1 MLKQRYKFDAETLE
15 IGESKILVDKLTGGQ
30 AIRNIASRANKQY
43 ADCLFR
49 VKKISTNEFKITRC
63 E

>member
-1 MLKQRYKFDAETLE
+1 MVKQRYKFDAGTLK
-15 IGESKILVDKLTGGQ
+15 IGESKMLIDEITGGQ

-43 ADCLFR
+43 ANCIFR